1 MKRLIGT
8 LSAALIGTVLLTT
21 ITSCGSD
28 DAPGKEATNAP
39 EAKTLTVF
47 AAASLKGA
55 FTDIGKLFE
64 AEHEGVKVV
73 FSFAGSSDLVAQI
86 QQGAPADVF
95 ASADIENMDKAVADA
110 LLNSAPVEFASNSL
124 QIVTP
129 PDNPAKVDSLDDL
142 AAPGIKVVLC
152 APEVPCGAAAQ
163 RVEEAA
169 GIDIKPVSEEASVTD
184 VLNKVVTGE
193 ADAGLVYVTD
203 ALGAGDKVMGV
214 TLDES
219 ANAVNTYPIAAL
231 KASKQAGLASQFV
244 DLVTSGKGQD
254 ILAGAG
260 FAQP

>member
-1 MKRLIGT
+1 MKRFVGI
-8 LSAALIGTVLLTT
+8 LSVALLLTT
-21 ITSCGSD
+21 TAACSSD
-28 DAPGKEATNAP
+28 DTPGKEATKAP
-39 EAKTLTVF
+39 EAKSLTVF

-64 AEHEGVKVV
+64 AEHDGVKVV
-73 FSFAGSSDLVAQI
+73 FSFAGSSDLVTQI
-86 QQGAPADVF
+86 QQGAPTDVF
-95 ASADIENMDKAVADA
+95 ASADIANMDKAVADG

-129 PDNPAKVDSLDDL
+129 PDNPANVDSLDDL
-142 AAPGIKVVLC
+142 AGPGIKVVLC

-163 RVEEAA
+163 NVEKAA

-193 ADAGLVYVTD
+193 ADAGLVYITD
-203 ALGAGDKVMGV
+203 VLTAADKVVGV
-214 TLDES
+214 PFDES
-219 ANAVNTYPIAAL
+219 AEAINTYPIAAL
-231 KASKQAGLASQFV
+231 KDSKNADLALQFV

-260 FAQP
+260 FERP